1 MSISLLCVLL
11 PLLRDPNSIILRILC
26 FCANDVIS
34 CKTVSGILHFILI
47 LSCKPYRYSIPND
60 LYLWS
65 APLPFLFLNEF
76 PYYPLIITA
85 LIINAFIITAFITIY
100 LSVKRYK
107 IRVNKIRASKIWVN
121 YFLQRKQIPLLSTF
135 VSIAVSRPSF
145 SVIFRISSGDFSV
158 MTAIE
163 GPTELMPTNS
173 IPSSR
178 IMLMNL

>member
-65 APLPFLFLNEF
+65 APLPFLFLNVF
-76 PYYPLIITA
+76 PYCRADYYPLII
-85 LIINAFIITAFITIY
+85 NAFITIY

-107 IRVNKIRASKIWVN
+107 IRVNKIRASKIWVK

-135 VSIAVSRPSF
+135 VSIAVSRPSL

>member
-26 FCANDVIS
+26 FCANEVIS

-65 APLPFLFLNEF
+65 APLPFLFLNEL
-76 PYYPLIITA
+76 PYCRADYYPLIITA
-85 LIINAFIITAFITIY
+85 FIITALIIIY

-107 IRVNKIRASKIWVN
+107 IRANKIRASKIWVN